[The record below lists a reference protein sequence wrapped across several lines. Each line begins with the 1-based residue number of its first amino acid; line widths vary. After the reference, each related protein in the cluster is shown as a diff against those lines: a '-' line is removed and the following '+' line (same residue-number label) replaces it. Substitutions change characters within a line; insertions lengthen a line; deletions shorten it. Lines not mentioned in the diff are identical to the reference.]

1 MNRREE
7 YAIITGG
14 NRGLGFY
21 TLLGLQASGMKVIAG
36 TKQVF
41 FFKSV
46 KMDEILNTVNVI
58 QVAGMEEVNNNYLR
72 IWKKL
77 VFQPIQWNG

>member
-41 FFKSV
+41 FSIYCQNERYSKHC
-46 KMDEILNTVNVI
+46 
-58 QVAGMEEVNNNYLR
+58 
-72 IWKKL
+72 
-77 VFQPIQWNG
+77 

>member
-1 MNRREE
+1 VIEYFTFCSSDPMNRREE

-41 FFKSV
+41 F
-46 KMDEILNTVNVI
+46 
-58 QVAGMEEVNNNYLR
+58 
-72 IWKKL
+72 
-77 VFQPIQWNG
+77 

>member
-1 MNRREE
+1 
-7 YAIITGG
+7 
-14 NRGLGFY
+14 
-21 TLLGLQASGMKVIAG
+21 
-36 TKQVF
+36 
-41 FFKSV
+41 
-46 KMDEILNTVNVI
+46 MDEILNTVNVI